1 MARMSREMP
10 RRADSRLIADSAR
23 DMPAAAANLLTCGH
37 RVTRIAM
44 SDEPADFFAP
54 PPFDPNAARAALV
67 RALRDL
73 KLAERNGAFELNGQ
87 PVVKARVE
95 GAVLKLDVAK
105 RAARSPDWQ
114 QAQAADHAQLRR
126 FIDDV
131 KRRVARWNE
140 GRDAD

>member
-1 MARMSREMP
+1 
-10 RRADSRLIADSAR
+10 
-23 DMPAAAANLLTCGH
+23 
-37 RVTRIAM
+37 M
-44 SDEPADFFAP
+44 SDDLFAP
-54 PPFDPNAARAALV
+54 PPFDPSAARATLA

-105 RAARSPDWQ
+105 KPSRSPDWEH
-114 QAQAADHAQLRR
+114 AEVADHAKLRR

-131 KRRVARWNE
+131 KKRVARWAD
-140 GRDAD
+140 GRSDD